1 MLYPQYVI
9 DDLKVRADLVRII
22 QPYAHDLKKKGA
34 SWMACCPFHQE
45 KTPSFSVNPAKG
57 FYKCFGCGKGGT
69 AFNFL
74 MEMEGLNFPE
84 AVKRVAEMSGYM
96 LPELEDDESFA
107 RSKKAREEKKHLAD
121 QIIELNQVALDFWVK
136 ELAGKGKDAKAARAY
151 IAERGLSD
159 TTIENFRLG
168 FLPDKWDSLLGL
180 LRDFGADDKLIAQSG
195 LVSVNEEKERLFD
208 RFRGRVMFPVLNVSG
223 KPVAF
228 GARAIKPDDN
238 PKYLNSPETAAYT
251 KGDNLYGLFQA
262 KDAIRRKGFVI
273 LVEGYLDL
281 IALVENGVDNV
292 VASLGTAF
300 TDAQAKLLS
309 RFTRRIVINYD
320 GDSAG
325 TKAARRAIELLLP
338 HDFDIKVLV
347 LPDGKDPDD
356 FIRQNGEAAYS
367 ALRGRATPF
376 LQFALA
382 AATEG
387 RKLSNAKQKAEAVED
402 FLPVIATIRN
412 HVQQR
417 ESFDQAMDF
426 FGIDDA
432 ALRRELWQ
440 SSTGKTAPHLPRTD
454 PKRSISRSARAK
466 VTVAE
471 KNLLK
476 ILVHDREL
484 ASTILPQLEVSD
496 YENLATA
503 ELYEAFI
510 AISEK
515 GDVVSPESIVEHLD
529 GDEATLEMAREILTA
544 RKFREDDE
552 AIDEALAEAENCVF
566 ALRNMAI
573 RNRVDEISREAA
585 IAEREND
592 TATLT
597 RLVEEQLNLE
607 KIRRTLESKNAV

>member
-22 QPYAHDLKKKGA
+22 QPYAQDLKKKGA
-34 SWMACCPFHQE
+34 NWMACCPFHQE

-107 RSKKAREEKKHLAD
+107 RSKKAREEKKALAD
-121 QIIELNQVALDFWVK
+121 QIIELNQVALDFWQK
-136 ELAGKGKDAKAARAY
+136 EFAGKSKDAKVARKY
-151 IAERGLSD
+151 IADRGLSD
-159 TTIENFRLG
+159 ATIENFRLG
-168 FLPDKWDSLLGL
+168 FSPDKWDSLLGL
-180 LRDFGADDKLIAQSG
+180 LRDFGADDKLITQSG
-195 LVSVNEEKERLFD
+195 LVSVNEDKDRTYD
-208 RFRGRVMFPVLNVSG
+208 RFRGRVMFPVLDVSG

-238 PKYLNSPETAAYT
+238 PKYLNSPETAGYT

-262 KDAIRRKGFVI
+262 KDAIRRKGFAI

-281 IALVENGVDNV
+281 IALVENGIENV

-309 RFTRRIVINYD
+309 RFTKRIVINYD

-338 HDFDIKVLV
+338 HDFDVKVLV

-356 FIRQNGEAAYS
+356 FVRQNGEAEYNV
-367 ALRGRATPF
+367 LRGRATPF
-376 LQFALA
+376 LQFALSA
-382 AATEG
+382 AAEG
-387 RKLSNAKQKAEAVED
+387 RKLSNAKQKAEAVEE
-402 FLPVIATIRN
+402 FLPVITAIRN

-426 FGIDDA
+426 FGIDDS

-440 SSTGKTAPHLPRTD
+440 SSTGKAAPHMQRTD
-454 PKRSISRSARAK
+454 PTRSLSRAARAK

-484 ASTILPQLEVSD
+484 AAAILPRLERTD

-515 GDVVSPESIVEHLD
+515 GDEVSAASIVEHLD
-529 GDEATLEMAREILTA
+529 GDETTLDLARELLVSP
-544 RKFREDDE
+544 RFREDDE
-552 AIDEALAEAENCVF
+552 AMDDAMAEAENCVF

-573 RNRVDEISREAA
+573 RNRIEEISREAA
-585 IAEREND
+585 IAEQEND
-592 TATLT
+592 PATLT
-597 RLVEEQLNLE
+597 RLLEEQLELE
-607 KIRRTLESKNAV
+607 KIRRTLEAQYA

>member
-1 MLYPQYVI
+1 MHFPQYVI

-22 QPYAHDLKKKGA
+22 QPYAQDLKKKGA

-107 RSKKAREEKKHLAD
+107 RSKKAREEKKALAD
-121 QIIELNQVALDFWVK
+121 QIIELNQVALDFWQK
-136 ELAGKGKDAKAARAY
+136 EFAGKSKDAKVARKY
-151 IAERGLSD
+151 IADRGLSD
-159 TTIENFRLG
+159 ATIENFRLG
-168 FLPDKWDSLLGL
+168 FSPDKWDSLLGL
-180 LRDFGADDKLIAQSG
+180 LRDFGADDKLITQSG
-195 LVSVNEEKERLFD
+195 LVSVNEDKDRTYD
-208 RFRGRVMFPVLNVSG
+208 RFRGRVMFPVLDVSG

-238 PKYLNSPETAAYT
+238 PKYLNSPETAGYT

-262 KDAIRRKGFVI
+262 KDAIRRKGFAI

-281 IALVENGVDNV
+281 IALVENGIENV

-309 RFTRRIVINYD
+309 RFTKRIVINYD

-338 HDFDIKVLV
+338 HDFDVKVLV

-356 FIRQNGEAAYS
+356 FVRQNGEAEYNV
-367 ALRGRATPF
+367 LRGRATPF
-376 LQFALA
+376 LQFALSA
-382 AATEG
+382 AAEG
-387 RKLSNAKQKAEAVED
+387 RKLSNAKQKAEAVEE
-402 FLPVIATIRN
+402 FLPVITAIRN

-426 FGIDDA
+426 FGIDDS

-440 SSTGKTAPHLPRTD
+440 SSTGKAAPHMQRAD
-454 PKRSISRSARAK
+454 PTRSLSRAARAK

-484 ASTILPQLEVSD
+484 AAAILPRLERTD

-515 GDVVSPESIVEHLD
+515 GDEVSAASIVEHLD
-529 GDEATLEMAREILTA
+529 GDETTLDLARELLVSP
-544 RKFREDDE
+544 RFREDDE
-552 AIDEALAEAENCVF
+552 AMDDAMAEAENCVF

-573 RNRVDEISREAA
+573 RNRIEEISREAA
-585 IAEREND
+585 IAEQEND
-592 TATLT
+592 PATLT
-597 RLVEEQLNLE
+597 RLLEEQLELE
-607 KIRRTLESKNAV
+607 KIRRTLEAQYA

>member
-22 QPYAHDLKKKGA
+22 QPYAQDLKKKGA

-69 AFNFL
+69 AFNFM

-107 RSKKAREEKKHLAD
+107 RSKKAREEKKELAD
-121 QIIELNQVALDFWVK
+121 QIIELNQVALDFWQQ
-136 ELAGKGKDAKAARAY
+136 ELGGKSKDAKTARKY

-159 TTIENFRLG
+159 ATIENFRLG
-168 FLPDKWDSLLGL
+168 FSPDSWDSLLGL
-180 LRDFGADDKLIAQSG
+180 LRDFGADEKLIAQSG
-195 LVSVNEEKERLFD
+195 LVSVNEEKDRTYD
-208 RFRGRVMFPVLNVSG
+208 RFRGRVMFPVLDVAG
-223 KPVAF
+223 RPVAF
-228 GARAIKPDDN
+228 GARALKPDYN
-238 PKYLNSPETAAYT
+238 PKYLNSPETAGYT

-262 KDAIRRKGFVI
+262 KDAIRRKGFAI

-325 TKAARRAIELLLP
+325 VKAARRAIELLLP
-338 HDFDIKVLV
+338 HDFDVKVLV

-356 FIRQNGEAAYS
+356 FIRQNGEAKYN

-376 LQFALA
+376 LQFALSA
-382 AATEG
+382 AAEG

-432 ALRRELWQ
+432 TLKRELWQ
-440 SSTGKTAPHLPRTD
+440 SSTGKAAPQMQRPD
-454 PKRSISRSARAK
+454 PMRSISRAARAK

-484 ASTILPQLEVSD
+484 AATILPQLETSD

-515 GDVVSPESIVEHLD
+515 GDEVSVESIVEHLD
-529 GDEATLEMAREILTA
+529 GDETTLELAREILIA
-544 RKFREDDE
+544 PKFRENDE
-552 AIDEALAEAENCVF
+552 AMDEALVEAENCVF

-573 RNRVDEISREAA
+573 RNRVEEISREAA

-592 TATLT
+592 SSALT
-597 RLVEEQLNLE
+597 RLIEEQLNLE
-607 KIRRTLESKNAV
+607 KIRRTLESKNA

>member
-22 QPYAHDLKKKGA
+22 QPYAQDLKKKGA
-34 SWMACCPFHQE
+34 NWMACCPFHQE

-107 RSKKAREEKKHLAD
+107 RSKKAREEKKALAD
-121 QIIELNQVALDFWVK
+121 QIIELNQVALDFWQQ
-136 ELAGKGKDAKAARAY
+136 ELDGKSKDARTARKY
-151 IAERGLSD
+151 IAKRGLSD
-159 TTIENFRLG
+159 ATIENFRLG
-168 FLPDKWDSLLGL
+168 FSPDSWDSLLGL
-180 LRDFGADDKLIAQSG
+180 LRDFGADEKLISQSG
-195 LVSVNEEKERLFD
+195 LVSVNEEKDRAYD
-208 RFRGRVMFPVLNVSG
+208 RFRGRVMFPVLDVSG

-238 PKYLNSPETAAYT
+238 PKYLNSPETVGYV
-251 KGDNLYGLFQA
+251 KGDNLYGVFQA
-262 KDAIRRKGFVI
+262 KDAIRRKGFAI

-309 RFTRRIVINYD
+309 RFTKRIVINYD

-347 LPDGKDPDD
+347 LPEGKDPDD
-356 FIRQNGEAAYS
+356 FIRQNGEAEYN

-376 LQFALA
+376 LQFALSA
-382 AATEG
+382 AAEG
-387 RKLSNAKQKAEAVED
+387 RKLSNAKQKAEAVEE
-402 FLPVIATIRN
+402 FLPVITAIRN

-440 SSTGKTAPHLPRTD
+440 SSTGKAAQHLQRAAPTRA
-454 PKRSISRSARAK
+454 ISRAARAK

-471 KNLLK
+471 KNLLR

-484 ASTILPQLEVSD
+484 AALILPRLERTD

-510 AISEK
+510 AISGK
-515 GDVVSPESIVEHLD
+515 GDEVSAESIVEHLD
-529 GDEATLEMAREILTA
+529 GDETTLDLARELLVSP
-544 RKFREDDE
+544 RFRENDE
-552 AIDEALAEAENCVF
+552 AMDDAMAEAENCVF

-573 RNRVDEISREAA
+573 RNRIEEISREAA
-585 IAEREND
+585 IAEQEND
-592 TATLT
+592 PATLT
-597 RLVEEQLNLE
+597 RLLEQQLELE
-607 KIRRTLESKNAV
+607 KIRRNLEERYA

>member
-22 QPYAHDLKKKGA
+22 QPYAQDLKKKGA
-34 SWMACCPFHQE
+34 NWMACCPFHQE
-45 KTPSFSVNPAKG
+45 KTPSFSVNPSKG

-84 AVKRVAEMSGYM
+84 AVKRVAEISGYM

-107 RSKKAREEKKHLAD
+107 RSKKAREEKKLLAE
-121 QIIELNQVALDFWVK
+121 QILELNEVALGFWQK
-136 ELAGKGKDAKAARAY
+136 ELSGRSKDAKAARKYA
-151 IAERGLSD
+151 ADRGLSD
-159 TTIENFRLG
+159 ATVERFRLG
-168 FLPDKWDSLLGL
+168 FSPDRWDSILGL
-180 LRDFGADDKLIAQSG
+180 LRDFGADEKLIARSG
-195 LVSVNEEKERLFD
+195 LVSVNEEKDRTYD
-208 RFRGRVMFPVLNVSG
+208 RFRGRLMFPVLDVAG

-228 GARAIKPDDN
+228 GARALKPEDN
-238 PKYLNSPETAAYT
+238 PKYLNSPETAGYT
-251 KGDNLYGLFQA
+251 KGDHLYGLFQA
-262 KDAIRRKGFVI
+262 RDAIRRKGFAI

-281 IALVENGVDNV
+281 IALVENGVENV

-309 RFTRRIVINYD
+309 RFTKRIVINYD

-325 TKAARRAIELLLP
+325 IKAARRAIETLLP
-338 HDFDIKVLV
+338 QDFDIKVLI
-347 LPDGKDPDD
+347 LPEGKDPDD
-356 FIRQNGEAAYS
+356 FIRQNGEAEYN

-382 AATEG
+382 AASEG
-387 RKLSNAKQKAEAVED
+387 RKLSNAKQKAEAIED
-402 FLPVIATIRN
+402 FLPVIGVIRN

-440 SSTGKTAPHLPRTD
+440 SATGKTAPYQQRPSATRA
-454 PKRSISRSARAK
+454 ISRAARTK
-466 VTVAE
+466 TTVAE
-471 KNLLK
+471 TSLLK
-476 ILVHDREL
+476 LLVHDREL
-484 ASTILPQLEVSD
+484 AAVILPRLERTD

-510 AISEK
+510 EISKKDE
-515 GDVVSPESIVEHLD
+515 DVSPASIVEHLD
-529 GDEATLEMAREILTA
+529 GDETTLELAREILVSP
-544 RKFREDDE
+544 RFREADE
-552 AIDEALAEAENCVF
+552 AMDKAMIEAENCVF

-573 RNRVDEISREAA
+573 RNRIEEISREAA
-585 IAEREND
+585 IAEQEND
-592 TATLT
+592 PATLS
-597 RLVEEQLNLE
+597 RLLEEQLELE
-607 KIRRTLESKNAV
+607 KIRRTLEEHYA